1 MLAECWRGGMPVLA
15 AAEAMIN
22 DAFGLREGDLWA
34 DADKDAEAFAHSPSS
49 PAPACWPHSATN

>member
-34 DADKDAEAFAHSPSS
+34 DADKDAEAFAQLTQFARARLL
-49 PAPACWPHSATN
+49 APFRH